1 MLVVDM
7 TEQTRDEL
15 LKDIENIQ
23 SDIWDLKTKDIT
35 ELEDCI
41 DDIDSRLDTFISD
54 LDGELMDYEEWTH
67 KWH

>member
-7 TEQTRDEL
+7 TEQTRDVL
-15 LKDIENIQ
+15 LKDIESIQ

-41 DDIDSRLDTFISD
+41 DDIDSRLETFISD
-54 LDGELMDYEEWTH
+54 LDVELRDYEE
-67 KWH
+67 

>member
-1 MLVVDM
+1 MLIVDM

-15 LKDIENIQ
+15 LEDIKEIQ

-41 DDIDSRLDTFISD
+41 DDIDSRLETFISD
-54 LDGELMDYEEWTH
+54 LDVELMDYEE
-67 KWH
+67 

>member
-15 LKDIENIQ
+15 LKDIESIQ
-23 SDIWDLKTKDIT
+23 SDIRDLKTKDIT

-41 DDIDSRLDTFISD
+41 DDIDSRLETFISD
-54 LDGELMDYEEWTH
+54 LNAELIDYED
-67 KWH
+67 

>member
-1 MLVVDM
+1 M

-15 LKDIENIQ
+15 LKDIESIQ

-41 DDIDSRLDTFISD
+41 DDIYTRLETFISD
-54 LDGELMDYEEWTH
+54 LDIELMDYED
-67 KWH
+67 

>member
-1 MLVVDM
+1 MLIVDM

-15 LKDIENIQ
+15 LEDIENIQ

-41 DDIDSRLDTFISD
+41 DDIDSRLETFIND
-54 LDGELMDYEEWTH
+54 LEIELMEYEE
-67 KWH
+67 

>member
-1 MLVVDM
+1 MLIVDM

-41 DDIDSRLDTFISD
+41 DDIDSRLETFIND
-54 LDGELMDYEEWTH
+54 LEIELMDYEQ
-67 KWH
+67 

>member
-1 MLVVDM
+1 MLIVDM
-7 TEQTRDEL
+7 TKETRDEL

-41 DDIDSRLDTFISD
+41 DDIDSRLETFISD
-54 LDGELMDYEEWTH
+54 LDVELMDYEE
-67 KWH
+67 

>member
-54 LDGELMDYEEWTH
+54 LDGELMDYEE
-67 KWH
+67 

>member
-1 MLVVDM
+1 MLIVEM

-15 LKDIENIQ
+15 LKDIESIQ

-41 DDIDSRLDTFISD
+41 DDIDSRLETFISD
-54 LDGELMDYEEWTH
+54 LDVELMDYEE
-67 KWH
+67 

>member
-1 MLVVDM
+1 MLIVDM

-41 DDIDSRLDTFISD
+41 DEIDNRLDNFIYD
-54 LDGELMDYEEWTH
+54 LEMELMEYEE
-67 KWH
+67 

>member
-15 LKDIENIQ
+15 LKDIESIQ

-54 LDGELMDYEEWTH
+54 LNAELIDYED
-67 KWH
+67 

>member
-1 MLVVDM
+1 MLIVDM

-15 LKDIENIQ
+15 LEDIKEIQ

-41 DDIDSRLDTFISD
+41 DDIDSRLETFIND
-54 LDGELMDYEEWTH
+54 LEIELMEYEE
-67 KWH
+67 

>member
-15 LKDIENIQ
+15 LKDIESIQ

-41 DDIDSRLDTFISD
+41 DDIDSRLETFISD
-54 LDGELMDYEEWTH
+54 LDAELIDYED
-67 KWH
+67 

>member
-1 MLVVDM
+1 MLIVDM

-41 DDIDSRLDTFISD
+41 DDIDSRLETFISD
-54 LDGELMDYEEWTH
+54 LDAELMDYEE
-67 KWH
+67 

>member
-1 MLVVDM
+1 MLIVDM

-15 LKDIENIQ
+15 LEDIKEIQ

-41 DDIDSRLDTFISD
+41 DDIDSRLETFISD
-54 LDGELMDYEEWTH
+54 LDVELMDYEEWM
-67 KWH
+67 KI

>member
-15 LKDIENIQ
+15 LKDIESIQ

-41 DDIDSRLDTFISD
+41 DDIDSRLETFISD
-54 LDGELMDYEEWTH
+54 LDVELRDYEE
-67 KWH
+67 